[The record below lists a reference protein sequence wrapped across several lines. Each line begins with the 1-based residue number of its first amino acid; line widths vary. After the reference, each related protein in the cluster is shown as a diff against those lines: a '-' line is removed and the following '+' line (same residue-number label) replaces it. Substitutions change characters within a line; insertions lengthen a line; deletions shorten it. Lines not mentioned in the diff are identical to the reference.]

1 MTGQEYLEIMQD
13 EKLERSPMVRVF
25 EKQARIFQD
34 AENRSMASGDIL
46 QAKKWA
52 ILALESKWWAIETAQ
67 AEKAQGWEFEA
78 VART

>member
-25 EKQARIFQD
+25 EKQARIFQQ
-34 AENRSMASGDIL
+34 AENRSMGAGDIL

-67 AEKAQGWEFEA
+67 MEKAQGWEFEA

>member
-34 AENRSMASGDIL
+34 AENRSMEAGDIL
-46 QAKKWA
+46 EAKKWA
-52 ILALESKWWAIETAQ
+52 ILALESK
-67 AEKAQGWEFEA
+67 
-78 VART
+78 

>member
-34 AENRSMASGDIL
+34 TENRSMASGDIL

-67 AEKAQGWEFEA
+67 MEKAQGWEFEA
-78 VART
+78 VAGT

>member
-1 MTGQEYLEIMQD
+1 MTAEEYLEIMRD
-13 EKLERSPMVRVF
+13 EKLTRSPMVRVF

-34 AENRSMASGDIL
+34 AENRSMEGGDIL

>member
-1 MTGQEYLEIMQD
+1 MQD

-34 AENRSMASGDIL
+34 AENRNMASGDIL
-46 QAKKWA
+46 EAKKWA

-67 AEKAQGWEFEA
+67 MEKVQGWEFEA

>member
-1 MTGQEYLEIMQD
+1 MTAEEYLEIMRD
-13 EKLERSPMVRVF
+13 EKLTRSPMVRVF

-34 AENRSMASGDIL
+34 AENRSMASEDIL
-46 QAKKWA
+46 EAKKWA

-67 AEKAQGWEFEA
+67 MEKAQGWEFEA

>member
-1 MTGQEYLEIMQD
+1 MTAEEYLEIMRD
-13 EKLERSPMVRVF
+13 EKLTRSPMVRVF

-34 AENRSMASGDIL
+34 AENRGMASGDIL

-67 AEKAQGWEFEA
+67 AEKAQGWQYE
-78 VART
+78 VNT

>member
-1 MTGQEYLEIMQD
+1 MTAEEYLEIMRD

-34 AENRSMASGDIL
+34 AENRSMVSGDIL
-46 QAKKWA
+46 EAKKWA

-67 AEKAQGWEFEA
+67 MEKAQGWEFEA